1 MERERTEAEQ
11 QVAQL
16 LRTARRKLDLSVAFL
31 SRVDETTRT
40 MQVVDTDLP
49 SPRDGYAGPR
59 DSGFCLAVIE
69 GRLPRVMPDAR
80 DVPAAVALH
89 PADLAQIRGHVS
101 VPVVLSDGT
110 VYGTFCAFGL
120 VTDPA
125 VSPRDLA
132 LMEVLADAAAMVIEP
147 QVRLEQQHA
156 EISDRLA
163 PVTAAGGPDVV
174 LQPIVDLCTGGRVGA
189 EALSRFP
196 AAWGRTPDVVFGEA
210 HRIGEGHRLEL
221 LALARG
227 AGLLDRVSG
236 YVSLNVSPQ
245 TLLTPMCGELLS
257 TLPLERVVL
266 ELSEHDQVR
275 DYPALEDALA
285 PHRRRGMRLA
295 IDDVGAGFSSLRHI
309 VLACPDVI
317 KLDRSIVS
325 GIDSDPM
332 LAKLA
337 QSLVGF
343 AHSFDVCVVAE
354 GVETTAEHAVLQSLG
369 VDGGQGWLFGRPA
382 PVDAGTTLG
391 PSLPTTR
398 DLVAADRPG

>member
-1 MERERTEAEQ
+1 MERERSEAEE
-11 QVAQL
+11 QVARL

-31 SRVDETTRT
+31 SRVDANTRT

-80 DVPAAVALH
+80 DVPEAVALL
-89 PADLAQIRGHVS
+89 PADLPQIRGHVS

-110 VYGTFCAFGL
+110 VYGTFCAYGL

-132 LMEVLADAAAMVIEP
+132 LMEVLADAAALVIEP
-147 QVRLEQQHA
+147 QVRLEQRDA
-156 EISDRLA
+156 EIRDRLA
-163 PVTAAGGPDVV
+163 PVVAAGGPDVV
-174 LQPIVDLCTGGRVGA
+174 LQPIVSLCSGARIGA

-196 AAWGRTPDVVFGEA
+196 AQWQRTPDVVFDEA
-210 HRIGEGHRLEL
+210 DGIGEGHRLEL

-227 AGLLDRVSG
+227 AALLDRVDG

-245 TLLTPMCGELLS
+245 TLLTPECGELLAG
-257 TLPLERVVL
+257 LPLERVVL
-266 ELSEHDQVR
+266 ELSEHDQVH
-275 DYPALEDALA
+275 DYPALEAALA
-285 PHRRRGMRLA
+285 PLRRLGVRLA

-309 VLACPDVI
+309 VTANPDVI
-317 KLDRSIVS
+317 KMDRSIVS
-325 GIDSDPM
+325 GIDADPM
-332 LAKLA
+332 LARLA

-343 AHSFDVCVVAE
+343 AHSFDVRVVAE
-354 GVETTAEHAVLQSLG
+354 GVETAAEHAVLQSLG

-382 PVDAGTTLG
+382 PVDVLADAGTVLA
-391 PSLPTTR
+391 P
-398 DLVAADRPG
+398 A